1 MIWKKYTIKSVL
13 FFLVALL
20 LGCATRKTEQT
31 KGIVKIKSA
40 EVKTFA
46 DFSTFKK
53 FDINESFDRGYT
65 YTIERTA
72 AGDTKESY
80 TKNDKSETK
89 KQYSEQIINV
99 TRTTYK
105 TETTYKSVKVKQTE
119 KEQIDNKVFYFG
131 MLLVFIFAL
140 VVYFSKNPIKLG
152 TKQL

>member
-1 MIWKKYTIKSVL
+1 M
-13 FFLVALL
+13 VALQ
-20 LGCATRKTEQT
+20 LGCATRKTDQT
-31 KGIVKIKSA
+31 KGIEKLKSA
-40 EVKTFA
+40 EVNTFA

-89 KQYSEQIINV
+89 KQYSEQLTNV

-119 KEQIDNKVFYFG
+119 KKQIDNKVFYFG
-131 MLLVFIFAL
+131 LLLVFIFAL
-140 VVYFSKNPIKLG
+140 VVYFSKNPIKLA